1 MLESLKQDST
11 YMQQRAAR
19 QAEAR
24 ERWVEGLSFQPASIK
39 QPDRPPLSA
48 ADQAKETVEPT
59 ATSSVTAWSSASA
72 SVTLAAAFSC
82 S

>member
-1 MLESLKQDST
+1 MLESLKQDSS

-39 QPDRPPLSA
+39 QPERGPLSA
-48 ADQAKETVEPT
+48 ADQAKEAVEKV
-59 ATSSVTAWSSASA
+59 SS
-72 SVTLAAAFSC
+72 LNLLLLLH
-82 S
+82 